1 MSTTVA
7 VKRITK
13 DLRDLQKDSLETSGI
28 FYVHDDVD
36 FLRGRALVIGPDD
49 TPYQMG
55 YYFFDFYYPEEYPFK
70 PPRVVFQTRQGTIRF
85 NPNLYACGKVCVSI
99 LNTWSGPQWT
109 ACQSIRSVLL
119 SLQSL
124 LNSHPLQNE
133 PGFENDV
140 GERSQCY
147 NKIISYENVR
157 FAILTML
164 EKPPPGFKLFQ
175 DTLTRTFKNNFS
187 KILRFVLDTKKSY
200 GDNNPYELIRSPIY
214 GMKLIIDWNRVLQD
228 LLSSGLK
235 FGLELDKTIVES
247 SKKTIHKKKIKRRL
261 QDIDASV
268 SNKIKITKTA
278 WKSLSIDDMMKKKT
292 VTLLKKHI
300 VSSKIQFD
308 SDHFGKNPNKQNLC
322 QIIWEFYQGSESNKK
337 TPKPVKVNKHKLDT
351 VDKVDTVDN
360 QITKVAKLANTI
372 AKKKYQKSTPSTPAK
387 LFPVGSIHQSDNS
400 EHTYQVCKKSNE
412 VLYWKKIKITPNT
425 NTSQNSNTVTNII

>member
-1 MSTTVA
+1 
-7 VKRITK
+7 
-13 DLRDLQKDSLETSGI
+13 
-28 FYVHDDVD
+28 
-36 FLRGRALVIGPDD
+36 
-49 TPYQMG
+49 
-55 YYFFDFYYPEEYPFK
+55 
-70 PPRVVFQTRQGTIRF
+70 
-85 NPNLYACGKVCVSI
+85 
-99 LNTWSGPQWT
+99 
-109 ACQSIRSVLL
+109 
-119 SLQSL
+119 
-124 LNSHPLQNE
+124 
-133 PGFENDV
+133 
-140 GERSQCY
+140 
-147 NKIISYENVR
+147 
-157 FAILTML
+157 ML
-164 EKPPPGFKLFQ
+164 EKPPPGFKIFQ

-247 SKKTIHKKKIKRRL
+247 SKKTIHKKKKIKRRL
-261 QDIDASV
+261 QDIDGG

-337 TPKPVKVNKHKLDT
+337 TPKPVNKHKLDT
-351 VDKVDTVDN
+351 LDKVDTVDN

-387 LFPVGSIHQSDNS
+387 LFSIGSIHQSDNS
-400 EHTYQVCKKSNE
+400 EHTYQVCKKSND
-412 VLYWKKIKITPNT
+412 VLYLSLIHI
-425 NTSQNSNTVTNII
+425 